1 MFLKPLPVG
10 QTMESSNGN
19 NNNKEMPSDNR
30 KPGGGKQTTAGR
42 SLKKYLHDKESD
54 EYKTRRQRNNVAVR
68 KSRDR
73 SRKKAE
79 ETQER
84 VQQLKEENQQL
95 ESKVMLLSK
104 ELSLLKDLFLAHAR
118 EVPDPSTTF
127 GLYTAGPDVASRL
140 QNQEVNSEQPGM
152 ESAINQLTQASSDHT
167 YVVTVNQ
174 EGVKT
179 EA

>member
-1 MFLKPLPVG
+1 
-10 QTMESSNGN
+10 MESGNSN

-30 KPGGGKQTTAGR
+30 KPGGGKLTTTGR
-42 SLKKYLHDKESD
+42 SLKKYLHDKDSE
-54 EYKTRRQRNNVAVR
+54 EYKIRRQRNNVAVR

-73 SRKKAE
+73 SRQKAV

-84 VQQLKEENQQL
+84 VQQLKVENQQL

-127 GLYTAGPDVASRL
+127 GLYTATPDVASRL
-140 QNQEVNSEQPGM
+140 QSREADSEEPSA
-152 ESAINQLTQASSDHT
+152 ESADNQLSPTASDHT
-167 YVVTVNQ
+167 YVVTINQ
-174 EGVKT
+174 EGVQT

>member
-1 MFLKPLPVG
+1 
-10 QTMESSNGN
+10 METSNSN
-19 NNNKEMPSDNR
+19 NNNKEMPPDDR
-30 KPGGGKQTTAGR
+30 KPGGGKMNSSGR
-42 SLKKYLHDKESD
+42 SLKKYLHDKNSE
-54 EYKTRRQRNNVAVR
+54 EYKMRRLRNNVAVR

-73 SRKKAE
+73 SRQKAV

-84 VQQLKEENQQL
+84 VQQLKVENQQL

-127 GLYTAGPDVASRL
+127 GLYTATPDVASRL
-140 QNQEVNSEQPGM
+140 QTQPANSEEPSA
-152 ESAINQLTQASSDHT
+152 ESGETQLGRASSDHT
-167 YVVTVNQ
+167 YVTVNQ

-179 EA
+179 KA

>member
-1 MFLKPLPVG
+1 
-10 QTMESSNGN
+10 MENGN
-19 NNNKEMPSDNR
+19 NSNNEMSPDSR
-30 KPGGGKQTTAGR
+30 KPGGGKSNTTGR

-54 EYKTRRQRNNVAVR
+54 EYKMRRLRNNVAVR

-73 SRKKAE
+73 SRQKAT

-84 VQQLKEENQQL
+84 VQKLKEENTQL

-118 EVPDPSTTF
+118 EVPDPSITF
-127 GLYTAGPDVASRL
+127 GLYTATPDVASRL
-140 QNQEVNSEQPGM
+140 QNPEIRSEEPVIV
-152 ESAINQLTQASSDHT
+152 SAENQLDPTASDHT

-174 EGVKT
+174 EGVET

>member
-1 MFLKPLPVG
+1 MLLSLG
-10 QTMESSNGN
+10 QTMEMNN
-19 NNNKEMPSDNR
+19 TNNNKEIPPDNR
-30 KPGGGKQTTAGR
+30 KPGGGKLNTTGR
-42 SLKKYLHDKESD
+42 SLKKYLHDKDSE
-54 EYKTRRQRNNVAVR
+54 EYKIRRQRNNIAVR

-95 ESKVMLLSK
+95 ENKVMLLSK

-127 GLYTAGPDVASRL
+127 GLYTASPDVASRL
-140 QNQEVNSEQPGM
+140 QNREVNPDGQPT
-152 ESAINQLTQASSDHT
+152 EDQLSSTSSDHT
-167 YVVTVNQ
+167 YVVTVNP